1 MIELNNRMK
10 SSDYNKLT
18 RLYEDMGAGVSGG
31 QNSEMVMG
39 VNMPDSG
46 IHNNHEHETTKPQ
59 IVAFTREIK
68 QILLDLSKTRLDPAI
83 SAKLAT
89 ATDRINSID
98 DWLQNNIAK

>member
-1 MIELNNRMK
+1 MK

-31 QNSEMVMG
+31 QNSDVVMG
-39 VNMPDSG
+39 INMPDSNAR
-46 IHNNHEHETTKPQ
+46 NNNEHETTKPQ

-68 QILLDLSKTRLDPAI
+68 QILLDLTKSRLDPKTT
-83 SAKLAT
+83 SKLAT
-89 ATDRINSID
+89 VTDRINSID

>member
-1 MIELNNRMK
+1 MK

-31 QNSEMVMG
+31 QNSDIVMG
-39 VNMPDSG
+39 VNMPDAG
-46 IHNNHEHETTKPQ
+46 AHHNQEHQTTKPQ

-68 QILLDLSKTRLDPAI
+68 QILLDLTKSNVNAET
-83 SAKLAT
+83 SSKLAT
-89 ATDRINSID
+89 ITDRINSID